1 MELLLLIKLL
11 VAHLLSDFFFQPR
24 KWAKNKDVLGWKSKY
39 FYYHILVTALV
50 LLIVLGSFKYW
61 HIILILTLL
70 HLFTDF
76 IKTLFKKT
84 NAKVFIWDQFLHFIT
99 IITVWLIYTGQEKSF
114 VNWYQSFIEN
124 HNLWFIIFGYLSVT
138 MPTSILIAKLTGKW
152 QNDFTE
158 KGLKDAGKWIG
169 MMERILIFTFIL
181 LNKLETIGFLLA
193 AKSVFR
199 FGDLKDTNDQKK
211 TEYII
216 IGTFMSFM
224 IAILA
229 GIVVKLIISGN
240 VT

>member
-1 MELLLLIKLL
+1 M
-11 VAHLLSDFFFQPR
+11 
-24 KWAKNKDVLGWKSKY
+24 
-39 FYYHILVTALV
+39 
-50 LLIVLGSFKYW
+50 
-61 HIILILTLL
+61 
-70 HLFTDF
+70 
-76 IKTLFKKT
+76 
-84 NAKVFIWDQFLHFIT
+84 
-99 IITVWLIYTGQEKSF
+99 
-114 VNWYQSFIEN
+114 
-124 HNLWFIIFGYLSVT
+124 
-138 MPTSILIAKLTGKW
+138 
-152 QNDFTE
+152 
-158 KGLKDAGKWIG
+158 KDAGKWIG

-199 FGDLKDTNDQKK
+199 FGDIKDTNDQKK